1 MSMNIVVLTGRL
13 TAAPELK
20 QTQSDISVTS
30 FSIANDTGYGDNK
43 KTNFINCVAWKKT
56 AELICNHFTK
66 GSLIGIEGQIQ
77 TRSYE
82 DKDGK
87 KRTVF
92 EVLVNNVQFLEPK
105 AKSTQSYVGSNE
117 PMEEVLLGDDE
128 LPF

>member
-1 MSMNIVVLTGRL
+1 MFNCVILSGRL

-30 FSIANDTGYGDNK
+30 FTIANDTGYGDNK
-43 KTNFINCVAWKKT
+43 KTNFINCVAWRKS

-92 EVLVNNVQFLEPK
+92 EVLVNNVQFMEPK
-105 AKSTQSYVGSNE
+105 SKSVEVTVIGGKE